1 MGESWK
7 MDFVLNPLCRKFDV
21 FSPSTLDNFL
31 RFFCHI
37 REAFAVIVP
46 DPKFCLVGGALFG
59 ALALH
64 QTPGG
69 KVPGSIS
76 AAAPVQHILLDIEDD
91 EHEQDHKHDEDDADE
106 NDDED
111 EFEDDKG

>member
-1 MGESWK
+1 M
-7 MDFVLNPLCRKFDV
+7 FF
-21 FSPSTLDNFL
+21 FPSTLDNFL

-46 DPKFCLVGGALFG
+46 APKFCLVGGALFG
-59 ALALH
+59 AWVLH